1 MDHSNTLG
9 NTNIK
14 ASKIFIGYDGQLYLA
29 DRLGTHRAT
38 AVAMALLQRPNHRAT
53 GEREGSNNA

>member
-1 MDHSNTLG
+1 MDHSITLD

-14 ASKIFIGYDGQLYLA
+14 GPKIFVGYDGQFYLA

-38 AVAMALLQRPNHRAT
+38 AVAIALLQRPNHRAI
-53 GEREGSNNA
+53 GERESCNNA